1 MEMTA
6 ASTDGS
12 YKAATSFLTT
22 MRRDRRGAQ
31 VQDPPGQL
39 EGARANADREVLVEG
54 RPKGDEL
61 EVVSVPEQA
70 LGGLVEAFGDV
81 VEGFGGAVFGVAQLL
96 CRNRGADREPLSAD
110 DRGRPTFEELA
121 GPATDED
128 RSGEDT

>member
-6 ASTDGS
+6 ASTDSS

-22 MRRDRRGAQ
+22 MRRDRRRAQ
-31 VQDPPGQL
+31 VRDPPGQL

-61 EVVSVPEQA
+61 EVVSVAEQA
-70 LGGLVEAFGDV
+70 LGGLVKVLGDV
-81 VEGFGGAVFGVAQLL
+81 VECLGGAVFGVAQLL
-96 CRNRGADREPLSAD
+96 CRGADRERLSAD
-110 DRGRPTFEELA
+110 DRGWPTFKELA

-128 RSGEDT
+128 RSGEDTW